1 MNPQALGATRNQVV
15 ATLLWLSIWDVTPS
29 VLCRWDVTHAQIA
42 QICGISQPS
51 VDRWFSLG
59 KNRRTAEAILYNYE
73 LFVASSHKL
82 RHLSCKRTSNF

>member
-1 MNPQALGATRNQVV
+1 MNPQALGQREIR
-15 ATLLWLSIWDVTPS
+15 LLRLYCGCQFGMSPQAFYA
-29 VLCRWDVTHAQIA
+29 RWDVTHAQIA

-73 LFVASSHKL
+73 LFVASSHNNVVTKTL
-82 RHLSCKRTSNF
+82 ETFI

>member
-1 MNPQALGATRNQVV
+1 MNPQALGQREIR
-15 ATLLWLSIWDVTPS
+15 LLRLYCGCQFGMSPQAFYA
-29 VLCRWDVTHAQIA
+29 RWDVTHAQIA

-73 LFVASSHKL
+73 LFVALHQIAT
-82 RHLSCKRTSNF
+82 LSCKRTSNF